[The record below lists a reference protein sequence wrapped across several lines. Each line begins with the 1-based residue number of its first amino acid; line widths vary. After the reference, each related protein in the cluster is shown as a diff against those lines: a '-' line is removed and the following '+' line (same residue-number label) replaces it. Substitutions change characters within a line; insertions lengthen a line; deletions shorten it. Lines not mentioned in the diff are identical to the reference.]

1 MWLWN
6 IPANPHLLFRQLE
19 ENLLETTC
27 LLPEDRVDVLRT
39 YLKLCRRYNPL
50 AIFNIA
56 MLNGKMQYGRF
67 LIDEMRLKFG
77 GAAGRFTFEVVSSV
91 IILLISMILKSV
103 KYAVFVLDKWQGCSA
118 DAELG

>member
-6 IPANPHLLFRQLE
+6 IPANLYLLFRQLE
-19 ENLLETTC
+19 ENLLETAC
-27 LLPEDRVDVLRT
+27 LLPEDQVAVLRT

-50 AIFNIA
+50 VIFNIA
-56 MLNGKMQYGRF
+56 MTNGKLRYGRF

-77 GAAGRFTFEVVSSV
+77 GAAGRFTFEVNSA
-91 IILLISMILKSV
+91 IILLLSTILKSV
-103 KYAVFVLDKWQGCSA
+103 KYAVFVLDNWQGCSA